1 MLRGAVSSSS
11 SAFSAEDLRFDSA
24 IIDSLLLA
32 DAATDGAGAVPMEDD
47 AFAHTTN
54 SPSVSSDSERETSKK
69 RQHLVTGFTEQHG
82 ATKARKPTHV
92 LRKEEKASLLNT
104 VETLESQLEFLKERA
119 GLVNKGLTEK
129 MVANDVMRE
138 AVHFQHLSVAKTQ
151 SAIAGFSDVHASNPL
166 TTYIRL
172 GANWNER
179 RETLRAMKDTKLRR
193 AYEYVAARSEL
204 LDPFRSH
211 SSGGACENT
220 NGDKCGSRFDSTPLQ
235 GAQSVKH
242 VYDTLL
248 YYLMNAEISIS
259 ERLGYITVRE
269 DYDSVD
275 NSIYNYR
282 LVSDTNGIPIES
294 NVIMFSKYYD
304 HHEYSDGGPCGV
316 VIVDFVDDDA
326 LHPYAPNERVRKD
339 MTIAFVL
346 TPHMKKTQCT
356 EGKEQKDELIV
367 TMAHAAFA
375 KLHRPHCSIP
385 PHGMQDL
392 DETFSGRGQ
401 MMLTVL
407 KEMLQSLQA

>member
-151 SAIAGFSDVHASNPL
+151 SAISEYLDAQTTNPL
-166 TTYIRL
+166 STCIRL
-172 GANWNER
+172 GTNWDDRN
-179 RETLRAMKDTKLRR
+179 ETLRAMKEIKLRR
-193 AYEYVAARSEL
+193 AHEYVAARSEM
-204 LDPFRSH
+204 LDPLRTHCS
-211 SSGGACENT
+211 ANVYENE
-220 NGDKCGSRFDSTPLQ
+220 NGDKCGSRFDSTPLE
-235 GAQSVKH
+235 GIHSVKQ
-242 VYDTLL
+242 VFDTLL
-248 YYLMNAEISIS
+248 YCLMNIEISIS
-259 ERLGYITVRE
+259 ERLGHITVRE

-275 NSIYNYR
+275 NSISNYR
-282 LVSDTNGIPIES
+282 LVSDANGIPIES
-294 NVIMFSKYYD
+294 NGIMFSKYYPQ
-304 HHEYSDGGPCGV
+304 HQLSNGAPCGII
-316 VIVDFVDDDA
+316 VIDFVDDDA
-326 LHPYAPNERVRKD
+326 LYPYAPNERVRKD
-339 MTIAFVL
+339 VAAAFVL
-346 TPHMKKTQCT
+346 TQHVKTTQDSK
-356 EGKEQKDELIV
+356 GPKDTLVV
-367 TMAHAAFA
+367 TLSRAGFF
-375 KLHRPHCSIP
+375 KLHRPQFDISP
-385 PHGMQDL
+385 YDLQDVGENGAGWGQIMIKAVK
-392 DETFSGRGQ
+392 ET
-401 MMLTVL
+401 
-407 KEMLQSLQA
+407 LQSRRV